1 MTFIKQIAHS
11 CMMTHDLAASEYFYC
26 EVLGLKKAFE
36 FTKNGKKIGVYIE
49 AGGRTWIEIFIH
61 SDAPFPTLGA
71 INHFCFEVTSIDQ
84 AIQHIRAKGVD
95 VTDKKYG
102 VDDTWQAWIK
112 GPSGERIELFEYTAK
127 SAQFV
132 GGDRVADW

>member
-1 MTFIKQIAHS
+1 MSFVKQIAHS
-11 CMMTHDLAASEYFYC
+11 CMMTHDLAASEHFYC
-26 EVLGLKKAFE
+26 EVLGLTKAFE
-36 FTKNGKKIGVYIE
+36 FSKADKKIGLYIE
-49 AGGRTWIEIFIH
+49 AGARTWIEIFHH
-61 SDAPFPTLGA
+61 SDAPFPSLGA
-71 INHFCFEVTSIDQ
+71 INHFCLEVTSIDE
-84 AIQHIRAKGVD
+84 AIKHIRAKGVE

-102 VDDTWQAWIK
+102 VDDTWQAWTK

>member
-36 FTKNGKKIGVYIE
+36 FTKDGRKIGVYIE
-49 AGGRTWIEIFIH
+49 AGARTWIEIFVH

-112 GPSGERIELFEYTAK
+112 GPSDERIELFEYTAK
-127 SAQFV
+127 SAQFM